1 MLSRMLSRLKRW
13 TAVTAV
19 VVVTGVSLVACS
31 SDKSDDPAPKSSGG
45 DTSSVGSSA
54 DTTLTKE
61 NVFAEL
67 TKAQTKAGTSHIDMN
82 VEVAGQAIKAKG
94 DVKMG
99 STAADT
105 AMGMTMDTGQSGAG
119 SLEMRLVD
127 KVFYLNFGPMTQDKF
142 VKIDLTDKNNPIG
155 KQYGDLLDSIDPS
168 KQLDQIK
175 GAVKSFEKKGEPK
188 QLDGVKAQPYQVVVD
203 TAKVK
208 SFKVAGADAATL
220 PKTLTY
226 TMYVGPDNLLRR
238 LISEIPSV
246 AGAGATTLTID
257 YSKWGQDVDIEKPK
271 ASDISDKDPFA
282 QLGQG

>member
-1 MLSRMLSRLKRW
+1 MLGRMRSRLKHW
-13 TAVTAV
+13 TAVTAIV
-19 VVVTGVSLVACS
+19 VVAGVSLAACG
-31 SDKSDDPAPKSSGG
+31 DKDDDGKKGGGSG

-94 DVKMG
+94 DVKIG
-99 STAADT
+99 QTSADT
-105 AMGMTMDTGQSGAG
+105 AMGMTMDTGQAGAG
-119 SLEMRLVD
+119 TLEMRLVD
-127 KVFYLNFGPMTQDKF
+127 KIFYLNFGPITQDKF

-155 KQYGDLLDSIDPS
+155 KQYGDLLDNIDPS

-175 GAVKSFEKKGEPK
+175 GAVKSFEKKGEAK
-188 QLDGVKAQPYQVVVD
+188 QLDGVKAQPYQIVVD
-203 TAKVK
+203 TSKVK
-208 SFKVAGADAATL
+208 AFDVAGADAAKL

-238 LISEIPSV
+238 LISEIPNI

-257 YSKWGQDVDIEKPK
+257 YSKWGEDVSIEKPK

>member
-1 MLSRMLSRLKRW
+1 MLGRMRSRLKHW
-13 TAVTAV
+13 TAVTALV
-19 VVVTGVSLVACS
+19 VVAGVSLAACS
-31 SDKSDDPAPKSSGG
+31 GDKDDDGAKKDGGG

-61 NVFAEL
+61 NIFSEL

-94 DVKMG
+94 DVKIG
-99 STAADT
+99 STADTT
-105 AMGMTMDTGQSGAG
+105 AMTMTMDTGQAGAG

-127 KVFYLNFGPMTQDKF
+127 KVFYLNFGPMTQNKF
-142 VKIDLTDKNNPIG
+142 VKIDLTDKDNPIG

-175 GAVKSFEKKGEPK
+175 GAVKSLEKKGEPK
-188 QLDGVKAQPYQVVVD
+188 KLDGVEAQPYQVVVD
-203 TAKVK
+203 TSKVK
-208 SFKVAGADAATL
+208 AFDVAGADAAKL

-226 TMYVGPDNLLRR
+226 TMYVGPDHLLRR
-238 LISEIPSV
+238 LISEIPNI
-246 AGAGATTLTID
+246 AGSGATTLTID
-257 YSKWGQDVDIEKPK
+257 YSKWGQEVSVEKPK

>member
-1 MLSRMLSRLKRW
+1 MRSRLKHW
-13 TAVTAV
+13 TAVTTV
-19 VVVTGVSLVACS
+19 VLVASVSLAACG
-31 SDKSDDPAPKSSGG
+31 DKDDDGTKGSG
-45 DTSSVGSSA
+45 DSSSVGSSA
-54 DTTLTKE
+54 DTTLTKD

-94 DVKMG
+94 DVKIG
-99 STAADT
+99 QSADDT
-105 AMGMTMDTGQSGAG
+105 AMGMTMDTGQAGAG
-119 SLEMRLVD
+119 TLEMRLVD
-127 KVFYLNFGPMTQDKF
+127 KIFYLNFGPMTQNKF
-142 VKIDLTDKNNPIG
+142 VKIDLTDKDNPIG
-155 KQYGDLLDSIDPS
+155 KQYGDLLDNIDPS

-175 GAVKSFEKKGEPK
+175 GAVKSFEKKGAAKE
-188 QLDGVKAQPYQVVVD
+188 LDGVKAQPYAVVVD
-203 TAKVK
+203 TSKVEA
-208 SFKVAGADAATL
+208 FKAAGADAAKL

-238 LISEIPSV
+238 LISEIPNI

-257 YSKWGQDVDIEKPK
+257 YSKWGEDVSIEKPK